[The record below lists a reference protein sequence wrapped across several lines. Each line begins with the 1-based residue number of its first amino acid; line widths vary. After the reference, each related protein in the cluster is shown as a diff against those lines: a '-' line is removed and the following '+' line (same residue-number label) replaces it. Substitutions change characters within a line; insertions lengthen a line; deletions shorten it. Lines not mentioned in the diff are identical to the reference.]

1 MHELLPNGFESL
13 NEHVSL
19 FYIGLINHLPTTCQH
34 LHKTSKRVPTDQ
46 VAIRHSR
53 FFNRELVYI
62 ANQLYESF
70 KLYRLKGSN
79 TGGDI
84 R

>member
-1 MHELLPNGFESL
+1 
-13 NEHVSL
+13 
-19 FYIGLINHLPTTCQH
+19 
-34 LHKTSKRVPTDQ
+34 

-53 FFNRELVYI
+53 FFNLELVYI